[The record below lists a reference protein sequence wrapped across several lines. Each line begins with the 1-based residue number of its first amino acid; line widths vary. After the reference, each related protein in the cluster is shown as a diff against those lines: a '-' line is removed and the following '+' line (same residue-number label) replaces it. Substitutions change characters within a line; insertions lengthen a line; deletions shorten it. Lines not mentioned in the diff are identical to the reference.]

1 MGIYVY
7 SFISF
12 SIVMGVVYR
21 ISLAVCGL
29 IEDEQHQ
36 RSEEFGVYEVSN
48 EARKRNLSVNY
59 NFVILHSM
67 CGI

>member
-1 MGIYVY
+1 
-7 SFISF
+7 
-12 SIVMGVVYR
+12 MGVVYR

-48 EARKRNLSVNY
+48 EARKSNLSVNY
-59 NFVILHSM
+59 NFVILHST